1 VGTSGSGKSTILSLI
16 MAFTRP
22 TSGRILV
29 DGHDMLTVRLRDYR
43 SHLGVVL
50 QDNFLFDGS
59 IADNIAFGAPGA
71 TQAQVM
77 EAARVARC
85 DEFVRAFPDGFDT
98 LVGERGVKLS
108 GGQRQR
114 VAIARAILADPQILL
129 LDEATSSLDSESEQQ
144 IKEGLAAL
152 RKGRTTFVIAHRLS
166 TISSAD
172 QILVVEEAEG
182 QGFTGYKEYTP
193 EGKPTQ
199 RETINGAIAPNG
211 DILITDE
218 DGHIEGTLSN
228 GMLSG
233 QYAEIGDDAA
243 AVNVEL
249 TKK

>member
-1 VGTSGSGKSTILSLI
+1 MKRTLATALAIVGAATAVTVVAGCGSDSSAEVPTGADMRGTWIQSGSG
-16 MAFTRP
+16 
-22 TSGRILV
+22 
-29 DGHDMLTVRLRDYR
+29 Y
-43 SHLGVVL
+43 
-50 QDNFLFDGS
+50 
-59 IADNIAFGAPGA
+59 
-71 TQAQVM
+71 
-77 EAARVARC
+77 
-85 DEFVRAFPDGFDT
+85 
-98 LVGERGVKLS
+98 
-108 GGQRQR
+108 
-114 VAIARAILADPQILL
+114 
-129 LDEATSSLDSESEQQ
+129 EQG
-144 IKEGLAAL
+144 KPV
-152 RKGRTTFVIAHRLS
+152 TWS
-166 TISSAD
+166 N